1 MTTDEGI
8 ESVTSSVTS
17 HMRTAWGRSPVAHE
31 RYSAFCEGG
40 GAIKGIG
47 ESFQAN
53 LFSGTAKHSIPVA
66 LSPWRNGL
74 SPKLSLEHSSGSGN
88 CVFGLDW
95 HIGLPRIARK
105 TEKGLPQRPPGA
117 LRWLLLVTG
126 RALSHLWKEWDE

>member
-95 HIGLPRIARK
+95 RCRGSPVRPRRACRN
-105 TEKGLPQRPPGA
+105 
-117 LRWLLLVTG
+117 G
-126 RALSHLWKEWDE
+126 RQEPFAGFS